1 MTAATRVCCSMISES
16 HTRYGSRFSRHGNA
30 RACASYHVSNCE
42 RNICL
47 RAPVRDFASTEFIA
61 GARIVPRE
69 VTTENRMSSIDPI
82 PRARNN
88 SRAWHPQH
96 SVDPFTPN
104 HSEEQYVRLQP
115 QGGRRVGAC
124 QQDHWQRCRTSGER
138 DSRIHQVPERRG
150 CSGGAHAL
158 HQSFARGFK
167 KTYGIR
173 RLHGAAA
180 ATPAEIMRAGT
191 RDTPRCVSILM
202 LLFVFIAILFLSS
215 CGHPKQAQ
223 VSVPPPPPLAPEA
236 APKSSPTAEAKAQP
250 PANIPSPREKANR
263 KPEEEADLA
272 EPTLPVDA
280 KPVATETGLASWYG
294 PPYHNRR
301 GSNGEIYNMH
311 AMTAAHR
318 TFPLGSIVRV
328 TNVKTGSTVLV
339 RITDRGP
346 FIPGRIVDLSLAAAR
361 KVDVWQPG
369 IAEVKVELMQS
380 GVQAPSSGKW
390 AVQIGGMPD
399 EKAASK
405 LADHLTRRYHS
416 AKVLRF
422 KSPAG
427 DWWIR
432 VRVLD
437 DDHDRA
443 QKLATETATPE
454 GAVFLVRLD

>member
-1 MTAATRVCCSMISES
+1 VSSTSDQVL
-16 HTRYGSRFSRHGNA
+16 A
-30 RACASYHVSNCE
+30 RAHV
-42 RNICL
+42 
-47 RAPVRDFASTEFIA
+47 
-61 GARIVPRE
+61 
-69 VTTENRMSSIDPI
+69 
-82 PRARNN
+82 
-88 SRAWHPQH
+88 
-96 SVDPFTPN
+96 
-104 HSEEQYVRLQP
+104 
-115 QGGRRVGAC
+115 
-124 QQDHWQRCRTSGER
+124 
-138 DSRIHQVPERRG
+138 
-150 CSGGAHAL
+150 
-158 HQSFARGFK
+158 
-167 KTYGIR
+167 
-173 RLHGAAA
+173 
-180 ATPAEIMRAGT
+180 
-191 RDTPRCVSILM
+191 VSILM
-202 LLFVFIAILFLSS
+202 LFVVLIAVLLISS
-215 CGHPKQAQ
+215 CGHPKQPH
-223 VSVPPPPPLAPEA
+223 VNVPSPPPPEPAANLPAPPQPT
-236 APKSSPTAEAKAQP
+236 PKASKPTESASPP
-250 PANIPSPREKANR
+250 
-263 KPEEEADLA
+263 KPTEEADLA
-272 EPTLPVDA
+272 EPVIPAGA
-280 KPVATETGLASWYG
+280 KPIETQTGLASWYG

-328 TNVKTGSTVLV
+328 TNVKTGSTALV

-380 GVQAPSSGKW
+380 GLQAPSPGKW

-443 QKLATETATPE
+443 QKLAAETTTPE

>member
-1 MTAATRVCCSMISES
+1 VSSTSDQALPRS
-16 HTRYGSRFSRHGNA
+16 HF
-30 RACASYHVSNCE
+30 
-42 RNICL
+42 
-47 RAPVRDFASTEFIA
+47 
-61 GARIVPRE
+61 
-69 VTTENRMSSIDPI
+69 
-82 PRARNN
+82 
-88 SRAWHPQH
+88 
-96 SVDPFTPN
+96 
-104 HSEEQYVRLQP
+104 
-115 QGGRRVGAC
+115 
-124 QQDHWQRCRTSGER
+124 
-138 DSRIHQVPERRG
+138 
-150 CSGGAHAL
+150 
-158 HQSFARGFK
+158 
-167 KTYGIR
+167 
-173 RLHGAAA
+173 
-180 ATPAEIMRAGT
+180 
-191 RDTPRCVSILM
+191 VSIPM
-202 LLFVFIAILFLSS
+202 LLVVLIAVLLISS
-215 CGHPKQAQ
+215 CGHPKQPH
-223 VSVPPPPPLAPEA
+223 VNVPSPPPPEPAANLPAPPQPT
-236 APKSSPTAEAKAQP
+236 PKASQPTESASPP
-250 PANIPSPREKANR
+250 
-263 KPEEEADLA
+263 KPTEEADLA
-272 EPTLPVDA
+272 EPVIPAGA
-280 KPVATETGLASWYG
+280 KPIETQTGLASWYG

-328 TNVKTGSTVLV
+328 TNVKTGSTALV

-380 GVQAPSSGKW
+380 GLQAPSPGKW

-443 QKLATETATPE
+443 QKLAAETITPE